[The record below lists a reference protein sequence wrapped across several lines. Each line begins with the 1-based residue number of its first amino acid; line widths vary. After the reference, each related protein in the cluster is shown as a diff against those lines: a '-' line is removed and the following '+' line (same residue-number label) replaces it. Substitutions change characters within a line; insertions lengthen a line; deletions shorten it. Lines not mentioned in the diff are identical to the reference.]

1 MTFTGAGVRAGFA
14 RTVPVALGV
23 VVFGLVYG
31 LVAGQKG
38 LSVAETLLMSAIVF
52 AGASQMLAL
61 ELWAHPVPAATL
73 ALAALVIN
81 LRYMM
86 MTAAL
91 KPWLSH
97 MPTPLAYLCLFFTA
111 DENWA
116 VSVAEMRAGG
126 TDVGFLLGGGLA
138 LYSFWIAASAV
149 GRLFGAV
156 LEHPERLGLDFVG
169 VAVFVALALGLWRGR
184 RDTVPWAVAGGVALA
199 AKWGLPGTW
208 YLVAGGL
215 AGSLVGAWRDA
226 R

>member
-1 MTFTGAGVRAGFA
+1 MTFTRAGVRAGFL

-23 VVFGLVYG
+23 VVFGLVFG

-38 LSVAETLLMSAIVF
+38 LSLAEALLMSGIVF

-61 ELWAHPVPAATL
+61 ELWTHPVPVATL

-91 KPWLSH
+91 RPWLSH
-97 MPTPLAYLCLFFTA
+97 LPPHLAYLSLFFTA

-138 LYSFWIAASAV
+138 LYSFWIAATAI
-149 GRLFGAV
+149 GRLFGTV
-156 LEHPERLGLDFVG
+156 LAHPERLGLDFVG
-169 VAVFVALALGLWRGR
+169 IAVFVALALGLWRGP
-184 RDTVPWAVAGGVALA
+184 RDVVPWLVAGGVALA
-199 AKWGLPGTW
+199 AKAGLPGTW